1 VGLDSG
7 EEEQERLC
15 GVVAA
20 PKHLGME
27 EAVGDVRERE
37 DEAREL
43 ADAELGPGDDLAG
56 GGVPGRGRQGE

>member
-1 VGLDSG
+1 
-7 EEEQERLC
+7 
-15 GVVAA
+15 
-20 PKHLGME
+20 
-27 EAVGDVRERE
+27 VRERE